1 MTDALKR
8 LEEKVTK
15 TFEALEKAK
24 EELKVLERA
33 KAELETRL
41 SEKERE
47 ISALK
52 SSARRMDD
60 ERAHVVKVAK
70 DKSDK
75 FKNRLEGILTKL
87 SRLETEL
94 NA

>member
-24 EELKVLERA
+24 EELKVMERA

-41 SEKERE
+41 AEKERE
-47 ISALK
+47 ISALR
-52 SSARRMDD
+52 SSTRRMDD
-60 ERAHVVKVAK
+60 ERAHVVKVAR

>member
-8 LEEKVTK
+8 LEEKVSK

-33 KAELETRL
+33 KADLEARL
-41 SEKERE
+41 SEKEKE
-47 ISALK
+47 VSALK
-52 SSARRMDD
+52 NASRRMDD
-60 ERAHVVKVAK
+60 ERVHVVKMAK

-75 FKNRLEGILTKL
+75 FKSRLEGILTKL

>member
-24 EELKVLERA
+24 EELKVLERT
-33 KAELETRL
+33 KAELEAKL
-41 SEKERE
+41 SEKEKE

-52 SSARRMDD
+52 SSTRRMED

-70 DKSDK
+70 DKSDR
-75 FKNRLEGILTKL
+75 FKNRLDGILTKL
-87 SRLETEL
+87 ARLETEL

>member
-8 LEEKVTK
+8 LEEKVSK

-33 KAELETRL
+33 KADLETKL
-41 SEKERE
+41 SEKEKE
-47 ISALK
+47 IAAFK
-52 SSARRMDD
+52 SVARRMDD
-60 ERAHVVKVAK
+60 ERAHVLKVAK

-75 FKNRLEGILTKL
+75 FKNRLEGILARL

-94 NA
+94 HS

>member
-33 KAELETRL
+33 RGELETRL
-41 SEKERE
+41 AEKEKE
-47 ISALK
+47 ISAIK
-52 SSARRMDD
+52 SSSRRLED
-60 ERAHVVKVAK
+60 EKSYALRAAK
-70 DKSDK
+70 DRSEK
-75 FKNRLEGILTKL
+75 FKSRLEGILTKL
-87 SRLETEL
+87 SHLETEMK
-94 NA
+94 A

>member
-33 KAELETRL
+33 KTELETRL
-41 SEKERE
+41 AEKEKE
-47 ISALK
+47 ISTLRN
-52 SSARRMDD
+52 STRRMDD

-87 SRLETEL
+87 SRLEAEM

>member
-33 KAELETRL
+33 KAELEAKL

-47 ISALK
+47 VSAFK
-52 SSARRMDD
+52 NSSRRMDD

-75 FKNRLEGILTKL
+75 FKNRLEGILAKL

>member
-33 KAELETRL
+33 KAELETKL
-41 SEKERE
+41 SEKEKE
-47 ISALK
+47 VSALK
-52 SSARRMDD
+52 NTSRRMDD

-75 FKNRLEGILTKL
+75 FKNRLDGILTKL

>member
-8 LEEKVTK
+8 LEEKVSK
-15 TFEALEKAK
+15 TFEALEKTK

-52 SSARRMDD
+52 SAARRMDD
-60 ERAHVVKVAK
+60 ERTHVVKAAK
-70 DKSDK
+70 DKSDR
-75 FKNRLEGILTKL
+75 FKNRLEGILTKI
-87 SRLETEL
+87 SRLEAEL
-94 NA
+94 RS

>member
-33 KAELETRL
+33 RGELETRL
-41 SEKERE
+41 AEKEKEIAAIKSSSRRLEDEKSYALRSAKDRSEKF
-47 ISALK
+47 K
-52 SSARRMDD
+52 S
-60 ERAHVVKVAK
+60 
-70 DKSDK
+70 
-75 FKNRLEGILTKL
+75 RLEGILTKL
-87 SRLETEL
+87 SHLETEMK
-94 NA
+94 A

>member
-33 KAELETRL
+33 KTELEARL
-41 SEKERE
+41 SEKEKE
-47 ISALK
+47 ILALRN
-52 SSARRMDD
+52 ATRRMDD
-60 ERAHVVKVAK
+60 ERTHVVKVAK

>member
-8 LEEKVTK
+8 LEEKVSK

-24 EELKVLERA
+24 EELKLLERA
-33 KAELETRL
+33 KTELEAKL
-41 SEKERE
+41 SEKEKE
-47 ISALK
+47 IAALR
-52 SSARRMDD
+52 SSTRRMDD

-75 FKNRLEGILTKL
+75 FKNRLEGVLTKL

-94 NA
+94 SA

>member
-8 LEEKVTK
+8 LEEKVAK

-41 SEKERE
+41 SEKEKE
-47 ISALK
+47 VSAFK
-52 SSARRMDD
+52 NATRRMDD

-75 FKNRLEGILTKL
+75 FKNRLEGILSKL
-87 SRLETEL
+87 SQLETEL